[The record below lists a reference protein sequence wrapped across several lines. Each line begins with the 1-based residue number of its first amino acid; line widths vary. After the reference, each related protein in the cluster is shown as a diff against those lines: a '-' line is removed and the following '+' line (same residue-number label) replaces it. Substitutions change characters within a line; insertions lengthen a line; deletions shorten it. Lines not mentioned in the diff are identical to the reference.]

1 MCGFI
6 ESYNISTMTF
16 FDFGAVSVN
25 AAIYDQCS
33 TWTVWFFFFFFL
45 SNLCFVAVFYNEQKC
60 FFNLLLL
67 LLCKQNL
74 RSHSH
79 LKPPASSLRTL
90 HALKLYSGSTRRE
103 SWLVNSHTPLYSNNG
118 IWLVKTVVHLS
129 AVLQPYWSTEEGWGG
144 GSLQFLY
151 ITSVAEVKNTKC
163 NIKYDRTLWRQIA
176 ILNCSLSD
184 IW

>member
-1 MCGFI
+1 M
-6 ESYNISTMTF
+6 SR
-16 FDFGAVSVN
+16 SV
-25 AAIYDQCS
+25 
-33 TWTVWFFFFFFL
+33 
-45 SNLCFVAVFYNEQKC
+45 
-60 FFNLLLL
+60 FFNLL

-144 GSLQFLY
+144 GVYSFYTSQASLRLRTQNVILNMTERYGDRLPFW
-151 ITSVAEVKNTKC
+151 IVVCQIFGRKWTVCTSVSL
-163 NIKYDRTLWRQIA
+163 IWRCGIVETMWH
-176 ILNCSLSD
+176 IYLENWGFICD
-184 IW
+184 ITR